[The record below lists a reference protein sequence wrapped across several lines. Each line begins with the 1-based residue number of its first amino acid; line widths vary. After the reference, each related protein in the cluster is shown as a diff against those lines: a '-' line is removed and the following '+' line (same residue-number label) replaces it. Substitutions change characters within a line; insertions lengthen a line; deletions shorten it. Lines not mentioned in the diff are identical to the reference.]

1 MFHLKFIH
9 SVVKTRNLLG
19 VAKMVSTYNAEDS
32 LGHWLEKEK
41 YQGSFNIKWI
51 FIKDV
56 PFSKIDPEM
65 YN

>member
-1 MFHLKFIH
+1 MKFVY

-19 VAKMVSTYNAEDS
+19 VAKMVSNFNPQDS

-41 YQGSFNIKWI
+41 YPGSFNIKWI

-56 PFSKIDPEM
+56 PFSRIDTPEM
-65 YN
+65 YNNY